1 MVEEA
6 QEHTLEVIQALQED
20 LVAAED
26 MEMLVAAQAEP
37 EQQAKVILVVLGRR
51 AILTEQVAEE
61 ALVAQAVVATV
72 ALVVLDL
79 LG

>member
-26 MEMLVAAQAEP
+26 MEMLVAAQAVRA
-37 EQQAKVILVVLGRR
+37 QVAKVILVVLGRR